1 MRHAG
6 GWPLT
11 AVSRQ
16 QDAPM
21 QSDTRWTDVT
31 IAELRKLWD
40 EGHSTA
46 EIGRCLR
53 ISKNAVVGKAHRLHL
68 TTRKS
73 PIKAS
78 PKRQDCRPSPPRSP
92 HLDAVLPTRRF
103 PRRALAGLAI
113 VAEPASPACTASS
126 AAATLGATQ
135 DRQPLGGVRQC
146 CWPIGDPGT
155 PNFRFCNVPILP
167 GKPYCE
173 AHARLAYVRTPS
185 RLESGVRNFLVG

>member
-1 MRHAG
+1 MRGHAG
-6 GWPLT
+6 GPPLEAT
-11 AVSRQ
+11 SEQ
-16 QDAPM
+16 QDARM
-21 QSDTRWTDVT
+21 QNHSQWNDVT

-46 EIGRCLR
+46 EIGRCLNV
-53 ISKNAVVGKAHRLHL
+53 SKNAVVGKAHRLNL

-73 PIKAS
+73 PIKTS
-78 PKRQDCRPSPPRSP
+78 PQRQDCRPSPSRPSSLR
-92 HLDAVLPTRRF
+92 ATLPMRPF
-103 PRRALAGLAI
+103 SQRALAGRTI
-113 VAEPASPACTASS
+113 VAELESPACAAPN

-135 DRQPLGGVRQC
+135 DRQPLSGVRQC

-155 PNFRFCNVPILP
+155 PNFRFCDVPFLP

-185 RLESGVRNFLVG
+185 RSEVAVATS